1 MVNYSKW
8 DTIGDEDEAV
18 AVDRTADFVKRAE
31 HHKASMQLIATQLR
45 QAWPTLSGEQTAHLL
60 DFVQAQH
67 RGVFA
72 DNTKRATEIVAFIE
86 ARSAPSTRPL
96 HALALF
102 ARRGEAEVADA
113 PSRAQAKRVFD
124 VAVCALNTVAA
135 CAAAG
140 GARRLFDEMLRE
152 PQGQMARRYRASEF
166 AIDVLKGAPP
176 DPTRPE
182 DLGKVD
188 DHGSWPIARSVFWQ
202 LLIALMT
209 SGFALLFMRLGGLE
223 HPRARPPAEHAE
235 L

>member
-1 MVNYSKW
+1 M
-8 DTIGDEDEAV
+8 
-18 AVDRTADFVKRAE
+18 
-31 HHKASMQLIATQLR
+31 
-45 QAWPTLSGEQTAHLL
+45 
-60 DFVQAQH
+60 
-67 RGVFA
+67 
-72 DNTKRATEIVAFIE
+72 
-86 ARSAPSTRPL
+86 
-96 HALALF
+96 
-102 ARRGEAEVADA
+102 
-113 PSRAQAKRVFD
+113 
-124 VAVCALNTVAA
+124 CALNTVAA

-176 DPTRPE
+176 DPTRPDDE
-182 DLGKVD
+182 GKVD

-223 HPRARPPAEHAE
+223 HPRARPPAEYAE